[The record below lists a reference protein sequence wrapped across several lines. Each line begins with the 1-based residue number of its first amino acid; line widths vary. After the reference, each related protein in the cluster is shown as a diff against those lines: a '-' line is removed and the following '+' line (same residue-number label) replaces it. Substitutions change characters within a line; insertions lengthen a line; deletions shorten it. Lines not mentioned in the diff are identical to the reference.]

1 MEKYIKITI
10 DLKETKLS
18 WNQLYKLYNVDEDNE
33 PQDMTIGRNLLMH
46 SIERRN
52 NLLKLEV
59 MKLLQNMLIRQS
71 QEQLLKDQN
80 FLE

>member
-33 PQDMTIGRNLLMH
+33 PQDMTIWGNT
-46 SIERRN
+46 IE
-52 NLLKLEV
+52 LTFYKKLSEIS
-59 MKLLQNMLIRQS
+59 MIGKYI
-71 QEQLLKDQN
+71 
-80 FLE
+80 